1 MKFSLLKTFR
11 QDWGRKF
18 ELKINKHAFR
28 SDKNYG
34 MAFSTSA
41 LRTKIE
47 QTYINHQK
55 QFTEINVS
63 LPSTLSLLSLFYAEK
78 NIPSKTPAQHQV
90 SDIMQIV
97 FTFLCHI
104 ILHGVSQDSWF
115 ARWRSVRFV
124 SLVCF
129 CYDFLFKSFAL
140 FDVHLLKSCVTC
152 FATWKKWSNIIDP
165 YFYFQSFKD
174 IGVNLTGKS
183 ER

>member
-47 QTYINHQK
+47 QTYMYHQK
-55 QFTEINVS
+55 QFTEINV
-63 LPSTLSLLSLFYAEK
+63 PSTLSLLSLFSAEK

-104 ILHGVSQDSWF
+104 ILHGVSQIHDSQDGGQFDSFHWYVF
-115 ARWRSVRFV
+115 FTT
-124 SLVCF
+124 F
-129 CYDFLFKSFAL
+129 C
-140 FDVHLLKSCVTC
+140 
-152 FATWKKWSNIIDP
+152 
-165 YFYFQSFKD
+165 
-174 IGVNLTGKS
+174 
-183 ER
+183 